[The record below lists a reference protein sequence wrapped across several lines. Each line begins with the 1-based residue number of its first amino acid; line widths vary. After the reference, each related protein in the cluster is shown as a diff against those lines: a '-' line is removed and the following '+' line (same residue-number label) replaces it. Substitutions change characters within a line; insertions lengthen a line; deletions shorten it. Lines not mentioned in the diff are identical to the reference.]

1 MPVARLSLLDAE
13 LWLWSQPGR
22 VGRLKL
28 LKKQNNVNYTFCD
41 QVFGEMEL
49 DGQLIGLA
57 ATQISLFLQA
67 MGFN

>member
-1 MPVARLSLLDAE
+1 MVVEPARASWTSE
-13 LWLWSQPGR
+13 TSE
-22 VGRLKL
+22 KT
-28 LKKQNNVNYTFCD
+28 NHVNYTFCD